1 MKKKGSAIVLAVL
14 LLSFFTAIAL
24 AVFYLGGK
32 KGERAY
38 LKVIGEEVSN
48 DVDMGSSLAYYDAY
62 ISEQFVRKGKVY
74 DYTLH
79 EKADDRDVYPAVSSM
94 AVSTMS
100 SVDTINY
107 VSGDSAPSS
116 PYYYLGIR
124 LSSYINYFASSWD
137 YTQGEEYKPYI
148 AIDTFNKTDAS
159 NPILA
164 YRNWQEDEDKVN
176 RLWIYDGKWDDEKKE
191 AMTVGG
197 YRLEKLEIAKDE
209 DGDGVQDSG
218 EDLVEIYP
226 DSDGDGL
233 DDGSKVKDILSATV
247 SSGYDS
253 SWFIRATYVKRI
265 RLDGGS
271 DIGTADF
278 KMQAVHK
285 ATIKFNDSDGDTN
298 PDFEGLYADSGEAI
312 EELIIERM

>member
-74 DYTLH
+74 DYTVH
-79 EKADDRDVYPAVSSM
+79 SRAGDKDEYPALSSM

-100 SVDTINY
+100 SVDTLNY
-107 VSGDSAPSS
+107 ISSDSIPSS
-116 PYYYLGIR
+116 GYYYLGIR

-137 YTQGEEYKPYI
+137 YNLGTTANKYKPYI
-148 AIDTFNKTDAS
+148 AIDTFNKTTPS

-164 YRNWQEDEDKVN
+164 YRSWQEDEDKVN
-176 RLWIYDGKWDDEKKE
+176 RLWVYNGKWDDKEGE

-197 YRLEKLEIAKDE
+197 YRLEKIEVN
-209 DGDGVQDSG
+209 G
-218 EDLVEIYP
+218 VEIYP
-226 DSDGDGL
+226 DADGDGV
-233 DDGSKVKDILSATV
+233 DDDLKIQDVLEDAVGLSSATT
-247 SSGYDS
+247 SDS
-253 SWFIRATYVKRI
+253 WSVATTYVKRI
-265 RLDGGS
+265 RMDGGT
-271 DIGTADF
+271 DIGKVYF
-278 KMQAVHK
+278 KMQAVHN
-285 ATIKFNDSDGDTN
+285 ATIKFDDTDLDGV
-298 PDFEGLYADSGEAI
+298 PDFDGLYVDGTEAI
-312 EELIIERM
+312 EELIIEKM